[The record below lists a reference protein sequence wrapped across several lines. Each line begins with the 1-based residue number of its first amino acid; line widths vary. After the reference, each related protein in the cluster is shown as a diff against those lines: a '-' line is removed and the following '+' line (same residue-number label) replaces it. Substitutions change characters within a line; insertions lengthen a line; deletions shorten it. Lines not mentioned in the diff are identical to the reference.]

1 MFTKEN
7 KPKFGTIVIYNKEI
21 DVEVTQW
28 WGKGDK
34 QYEALEVRV
43 PSEEHD
49 QEKIYFRDSKAK
61 GWRRYNKLTVPKY
74 NENNENIIF
83 IPNKKADTSLN

>member
-1 MFTKEN
+1 MSSKEN
-7 KPKFGTIVIYNKEI
+7 KPKFGTIVISNKEI

-34 QYEALEVRV
+34 QYEALEVRI
-43 PSEEHD
+43 PCEEQE
-49 QEKIYFRDSKAK
+49 QEKIYFRDSKGK

-74 NENNENIIF
+74 NKINENIIF
-83 IPNKKADTSLN
+83 IPNKIANN

>member
-7 KPKFGTIVIYNKEI
+7 KPKFGIIISNKEI

-34 QYEALEVRV
+34 HYEALEVRV
-43 PSEEHD
+43 SNED
-49 QEKIYFRDSKAK
+49 QSQEKIYFRDYKGK

-83 IPNKKADTSLN
+83 IPNKKAKY